1 MRPISH
7 FPAGD
12 ESELSPEIQALY
24 AKCREKLGFVP
35 NVFLAYQ
42 WRPSR
47 LAAWM
52 QHFDAVMQPTESL
65 PAAERE
71 MIAVAVSMA
80 NACSYCLVA
89 HGYSVRKLTRDP
101 VNGDLITLDYKRA
114 EITPRQRAMLDYAR
128 VLTVAPAELEEADLE
143 RAARARAER
152 RGHLGRDR
160 DRVDVQLH
168 EPHGARHGD
177 AAEPRV
183 PRHGALV
190 GPRETGREACVE
202 AIHRRGER
210 LADVDAEPIGQH
222 EHPPEALREL
232 VAERGRHVVAVRPA
246 ALGGHHEAAEV
257 ADVLHEAD
265 HQLLRRPRAAV
276 DPLLHL
282 LVEAADVPGA
292 SAGVADVHGCIVGR
306 GRRCAL

>member
-1 MRPISH
+1 MPRISH

-52 QHFDAVMQPTESL
+52 NHFDAVMEPTESL

-128 VLTVAPAELEEADLE
+128 VLTMAPAEVEEADLE
-143 RAARARAER
+143 AAARARPER

-160 DRVDVQLH
+160 DRGDVQLH
-168 EPHGARHGD
+168 EPHGARRPGCSRTPSTTPWR
-177 AAEPRV
+177 AEPR
-183 PRHGALV
+183 PRGQP
-190 GPRETGREACVE
+190 PRPGVSLRDPGVS
-202 AIHRRGER
+202 
-210 LADVDAEPIGQH
+210 
-222 EHPPEALREL
+222 LREL
-232 VAERGRHVVAVRPA
+232 GSDPATRGQTPS
-246 ALGGHHEAAEV
+246 GGG
-257 ADVLHEAD
+257 
-265 HQLLRRPRAAV
+265 QTPRATTPRAPHV
-276 DPLLHL
+276 WARLRVGLR
-282 LVEAADVPGA
+282 
-292 SAGVADVHGCIVGR
+292 VGR
-306 GRRCAL
+306 V

>member
-52 QHFDAVMQPTESL
+52 QHFDAVMTPTESL

-89 HGYSVRKLTRDP
+89 HGYSVRKLTKDP

-143 RAARARAER
+143 S
-152 RGHLGRDR
+152 
-160 DRVDVQLH
+160 
-168 EPHGARHGD
+168 
-177 AAEPRV
+177 
-183 PRHGALV
+183 
-190 GPRETGREACVE
+190 
-202 AIHRRGER
+202 
-210 LADVDAEPIGQH
+210 
-222 EHPPEALREL
+222 LREHGL
-232 VAERGRHVVAVRPA
+232 SDED
-246 ALGGHHEAAEV
+246 LW
-257 ADVLHEAD
+257 DVIEIASMFNFTNRMAHATGMLPNPED
-265 HQLLRRPRAAV
+265 HAMAR
-276 DPLLHL
+276 
-282 LVEAADVPGA
+282 
-292 SAGVADVHGCIVGR
+292 
-306 GRRCAL
+306 